1 MAFDETRYAAVKI
14 STLLQCLCIAAV
26 SKKKKKKRRERKREK
41 TSPPATPPMFM
52 FLLELKA
59 YKALDKLEQVSR
71 P

>member
-26 SKKKKKKRRERKREK
+26 SKKKKGEREREK